1 MTSKG
6 AQAQITSDVT
16 SWEGV
21 SARPHRFGGVEYTIG
36 RREIGHIHGDYQ
48 VDIPFP
54 KKARDE
60 LLRTG
65 RAQPHHILP
74 ESGRITFYLRRQQD
88 VESAIG
94 LLAESYQIAVNQKRK
109 VGKSAEEKNS

>member
-6 AQAQITSDVT
+6 AQDQITREVT

-21 SARPHRFGGVEYTIG
+21 GARPHRFGGVEYTIG
-36 RREIGHIHGDYQ
+36 QREIGHIHGDYQ

-54 KKARDE
+54 KKVRDE
-60 LLRTG
+60 LLRAG

-74 ESGRITFYLRRQQD
+74 ESGWITFYLRGQED
-88 VESAIG
+88 VEHAIG
-94 LLAESYQIAVNQKRK
+94 LLAESYQIAINQKRK
-109 VGKSAEEKNS
+109 PGK